1 MDTLTIVVFALNLF
15 GAVLGAIF
23 QAYRLYR
30 EVRKN
35 KQEKSEPSVSISV
48 AHLGGM
54 EIDMHID
61 ISIR

>member
-35 KQEKSEPSVSISV
+35 RQEKSEPSVVPTPLVRHTGS
-48 AHLGGM
+48 LGWNG
-54 EIDMHID
+54 D
-61 ISIR
+61 RY